1 MITPLGLRHYFVLLG
16 ASIGLVAVASL
27 GPAMLRSGAAPQE
40 LRLWCATGTPVLQ
53 IGSPDDRSGGALDGV
68 VGAHRFAD
76 GRLVVAN
83 AGSYELRF
91 FDARGR
97 HRRSTGG
104 PGDGPGEFRQLVLLR
119 SFAGD
124 SLLSFDARHMRA
136 SVFGPDGEFIR
147 SFRMPEAD
155 GFVVVADVFAD
166 GSSVARVNQ
175 GYRSDEAVTGRHRA
189 SIRLLELDRE
199 GALRRDLGLFPGDE
213 SYVLAS
219 DGSMIAGPL
228 VFGAS
233 LHVAALRDEV
243 VVGVSDETDLRF
255 PGRSRPRRVSLA
267 LDDVQRLRATEADFR
282 LVAGQYLEDFPQSA
296 REIERQRFDGMPR
309 VEVLPVFA
317 ELRADPAG
325 QVWLRHQLRPDDSR
339 RTWMVLDASGV
350 PIARARTPDDTD
362 ILEIGS
368 DHVLVLARDELG
380 VERLEVRPIERRSGL
395 DCE

>member
-1 MITPLGLRHYFVLLG
+1 MARPLTLRHYFVLLG
-16 ASIGLVAVASL
+16 ASIGLVAVISM
-27 GPAMLRSGAAPQE
+27 GRAMLRSRATSLE
-40 LRLWCATGTPVLQ
+40 LPLWCATGTPVLQ
-53 IGSPDDRSGGALDGV
+53 IGSPDDRSGRALHGV
-68 VGAHRFAD
+68 VGAHRFPD
-76 GRLVVAN
+76 GSLVVAN

-97 HRRSTGG
+97 HRHSTGG

-124 SLLSFDARHMRA
+124 SLLTFDARHMRA
-136 SVFGPDGEFIR
+136 SVFGPDGGFTR

-166 GSSVARVNQ
+166 GSSVARVSQ
-175 GYRSDEAVTGRHRA
+175 GYRSDEAVTGRHRTQ
-189 SIRLLELDRE
+189 IRLLELDRE
-199 GALRRDLGLFPGDE
+199 GALRRDLGSFPGDE
-213 SYVLAS
+213 SYLLAS
-219 DGSMIAGPL
+219 GGSLIAGPL

-233 LHVAALRDEV
+233 LHVAALRDKV
-243 VVGVSDETDLRF
+243 VVGVNDEEDLRF
-255 PGRSRPRRVSLA
+255 LGRSGPRRDSLV
-267 LDDVQRLRATEADFR
+267 LHDHRRLRATDADFR
-282 LVAGQYLEDFPQSA
+282 LVAERYLEDFPPSV

-325 QVWLRHQLRPDDSR
+325 QVWIRHQLRPDDPR
-339 RTWMVLDASGV
+339 RTWTVLDASGA
-350 PIARARTPDDTD
+350 PTARARTPDDTD

-380 VERLEVRPIERRSGL
+380 VERIEIRPIERRSGL